1 MKWMTPEEVAGRRS
15 APTSSTPRCQT
26 NWAATRYV
34 PWTSWVSAATNWPNA
49 SGNTSVEAE
58 SSGMST
64 YAHELSHNL
73 SHPGQLRQP
82 VRRRSSSAGSP
93 ACGT

>member
-1 MKWMTPEEVAGRRS
+1 MKWMTPEEVPDAFGPERSTRRC
-15 APTSSTPRCQT
+15 PT
-26 NWAATRYV
+26 NWAVTRYV

-73 SHPGQLRQP
+73 SIPDNYGNP
-82 VRRRSSSAGSP
+82 YARSSSAGSP